1 MPFGLVD
8 FIEGLQGGRLGVQ
21 NWYPYLNL
29 GFRVSLAAGSD
40 CPYFGPSLPGAER
53 YYVKLDGPFDPNAR
67 YARRSLARITR
78 THK

>member
-1 MPFGLVD
+1 VD
-8 FIEGLQGGRLGVQ
+8 FIEVLQGGRLGVQ

-29 GFRVSLAAGSD
+29 GFKVSLAAGSD
-40 CPYFGPSLPGAER
+40 YPYFGPSLPGAER